1 VVRDEIN
8 LALSYRPEGD
18 IFWKDEVR
26 SWKYEKIKGERWES
40 TKYYEPSIGTGSG
53 KR

>member
-8 LALSYRPEGD
+8 FSLSYRPEGD
-18 IFWKDEVR
+18 IFFKDEVR

-40 TKYYEPSIGTGSG
+40 MKYYVEKG